1 MRCFSP
7 VMASTLIY
15 PVSTPSLVA
24 FFVLLVLLQ
33 RVLLLLLGKGREEVV
48 EQKETPFHPAGHRP
62 PPPSSNRRCYC
73 YHHRPLLVSFSSF
86 LFDPPLFAPPLLLHR
101 TRREFRDGGYL
112 LVLTDIAVLPLR
124 GGSIQPVVAGFFP
137 WGDPT
142 LC

>member
-1 MRCFSP
+1 MFFSCAGIHP
-7 VMASTLIY
+7 NLSGLH
-15 PVSTPSLVA
+15 PLPGR
-24 FFVLLVLLQ
+24 FFCAAGAAAAGAAIAVGE
-33 RVLLLLLGKGREEVV
+33 REGGGRGTE
-48 EQKETPFHPAGHRP
+48 ETPFHPAGHRP

-86 LFDPPLFAPPLLLHR
+86 LFDPPLFAPRLLLHR

>member
-1 MRCFSP
+1 MVDCIDWFLYFHPKAQQIRCFSP
-7 VMASTLIY
+7 VLASTLIY

-73 YHHRPLLVSFSSF
+73 YYRHNRNSLPKRLEKQQNLLQ
-86 LFDPPLFAPPLLLHR
+86 LLNLNS
-101 TRREFRDGGYL
+101 
-112 LVLTDIAVLPLR
+112 LTK
-124 GGSIQPVVAGFFP
+124 
-137 WGDPT
+137 
-142 LC
+142 